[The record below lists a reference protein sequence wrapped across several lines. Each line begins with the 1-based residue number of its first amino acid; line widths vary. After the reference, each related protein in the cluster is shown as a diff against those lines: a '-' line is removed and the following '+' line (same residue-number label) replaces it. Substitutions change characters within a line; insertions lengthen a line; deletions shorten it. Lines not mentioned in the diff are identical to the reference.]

1 MKKYFLFLLSLLLLT
16 SCWPNQTDVEKAKQE
31 MLWWSGEI
39 LESYTED
46 AIPAVNVEEPKQGD
60 FLSIDPID
68 ASNISPEEV
77 QITGKVLNPE
87 VEKIIVNFKNSTSAY
102 PSDQYT
108 LKNFKKGDTTF
119 KYIASSKFRVLD
131 YGTNEYTFVAYA
143 SGTISEAK
151 MLVNVPENSSLSSS
165 GGVQNSREILTSLPK
180 STSYGE
186 PIFISDETF
195 TYSQLKWLE
204 VKRES
209 VPVLSC
215 VDSQF
220 LTDFLVKKY
229 WYTYWNTCR
238 DIALGKS
245 LRVNVVRLDGQNKF
259 IYETHIID
267 SYNQLYGTY
276 FFASGSGSKD
286 TLEAINNEF
295 KSQEQ
300 KWVDVVGLLFKDMAK

>member
-1 MKKYFLFLLSLLLLT
+1 M
-16 SCWPNQTDVEKAKQE
+16 
-31 MLWWSGEI
+31 
-39 LESYTED
+39 ESYTED
-46 AIPAVNVEEPKQGD
+46 TLPAVDIEDSKVWD
-60 FLSIDPID
+60 FLSLDSID

-77 QITGKVLNPE
+77 QITGNVLNPE
-87 VEKIIVNFKNSTSAY
+87 VEKIIVNFKNPTSSY

-131 YGTNEYTFVAYA
+131 YGMNEYTFVAYA
-143 SGTISEAK
+143 SGAISETK
-151 MLVNVPENSSLSSS
+151 MIVNIPENASLSSS
-165 GGVQNSREILTSLPK
+165 GVVQNSTEILTSLPK
-180 STSYGE
+180 STAYGE

-209 VPVLSC
+209 VSTLSC
-215 VDSQF
+215 ADSQS

-229 WYTYWNTCR
+229 GYTYWNTCR
-238 DIALGKS
+238 DIVSGKS
-245 LRVNVVRLDGQNKF
+245 LRVNVVRLDGENKF
-259 IYETHIID
+259 VYETHIID

-276 FFASGSGSKD
+276 FLASGSGSKD
-286 TLEAINNEF
+286 TLEVINSEF

-300 KWVDVVGLLFKDMAK
+300 KWVDVVQLLFKDMAK